1 MKRIISV
8 ILAALLAAAPVFA
21 LADGETAE
29 EETTVKMS
37 ITPTT
42 ESDVIEV
49 GDQFLVTFTLADIQK
64 YNSFQIEGVFDT
76 EKAQIIAPVY
86 VNDFYI
92 LENSFDNVDGTFK
105 LVTIDLSLQGSE
117 DETLCA
123 ILFRATAAG
132 EFYVNISGD
141 EFEILVGRMKKGEN
155 GELFHDLEINDAV
168 FEITEDSDGENAVII
183 AEPEPI
189 TRFVDMDD
197 YSWAETSV
205 SVLDALGA
213 LEDIDGDV
221 FYPGENITR
230 ADFVNMMIKTC
241 DLSSSKETEAFG
253 DVDED
258 EYYYESVMTAK
269 ALNLVQGDENNNF
282 NPSDPITREDMCVI
296 MFKTM
301 RYMNKVRAMDDAEQ
315 YLNQFPDTDD
325 VSDYAKDGVA
335 GMIRAKIFRGDE
347 AGNIRPK
354 DNMTRAEAAVALLR
368 VAEFNRLISL

>member
-1 MKRIISV
+1 MKRVISV
-8 ILAALLAAAPVFA
+8 ILALLMAAVPVLAFA
-21 LADGETAE
+21 EGETT
-29 EETTVKMS
+29 EETASRMS

-42 ESDVIEV
+42 ESETIEV
-49 GDQFLVTFTLADIQK
+49 GDQFLVTFTLDNIQK
-64 YNSFQIEGVFDT
+64 YNSFQIDGVFDT

-92 LENSFDNVDGTFK
+92 LENSFDNEDGTFR
-105 LVTIDLSLQGSE
+105 LVTIDLSLKGSE
-117 DETLCA
+117 DEAACA
-123 ILFRATAAG
+123 ILFEAVAPG
-132 EFYVNISGD
+132 EFYLNLSGEGLD
-141 EFEILVGRMKKGEN
+141 TKLGRMTRGEN
-155 GELFHDLEINDAV
+155 GELFHDLEINGAV
-168 FEITEDSDGENAVII
+168 FEITEDSDGEDVVII

-189 TRFVDMDD
+189 TRFVDMED
-197 YSWAETSV
+197 YSWAEHSV

-213 LEDIDGDV
+213 LEDIEGDM
-221 FYPGENITR
+221 FYPQDSITR

-241 DLSSSKETEAFG
+241 ALSSSKETEAFG

-269 ALNLVQGDENNNF
+269 ALNLVQGDENGNF
-282 NPSDPITREDMCVI
+282 NPDDTITREDMCVI

-301 RYMNKVRAMDDAEQ
+301 RYMNKVRAMDNAEQ
-315 YLNQFPDTDD
+315 YLSQFPDTDE
-325 VSDYAKDGVA
+325 VSDYAKDAVA